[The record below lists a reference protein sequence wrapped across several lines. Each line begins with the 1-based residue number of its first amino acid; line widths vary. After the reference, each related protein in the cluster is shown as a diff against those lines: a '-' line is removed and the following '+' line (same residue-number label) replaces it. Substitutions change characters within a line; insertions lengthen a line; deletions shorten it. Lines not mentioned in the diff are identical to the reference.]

1 MVVSVFRGR
10 VWPGKQAEFKEKVEQ
25 SSVPFLCSQPGL
37 LAYYPGQPMADGP
50 DEFVMVTVWESL
62 DALKAFAGEDWENPV
77 ITGEEFLLLEA
88 ACVDHYEVF
97 GRNDA

>member
-1 MVVSVFRGR
+1 MIVRVFRAK
-10 VWPGKQAEFKEKVEQ
+10 VWPGQQAEFKAMVEQ
-25 SSVPFLCSQPGL
+25 LSVPLICSQQGL
-37 LAYYPGQPMADGP
+37 LAYYPGQPMTCGP

-62 DALKAFAGEDWENPV
+62 DALKAFAGEDWRSPV
-77 ITGEEFLLLEA
+77 ISGEEFLLLEA